1 MSLSKG
7 HLFLCCLKLFSYL
20 KGKLYSVMSSP
31 SRCLFSFWAGI
42 LFLDKPKKKKKS
54 SIFAWE
60 TENIF
65 CINGKLRSC
74 IFCVCKYDVLYHSSI
89 GRLFCDV
96 SLPRVVFVASFFWL
110 FRSLLCFWKPHHVIC
125 SLKCSI
131 CLNVCPFVL
140 FRSLCPVVSVFCQSH
155 EKAFTSVTSKGAYKI
170 LG

>member
-1 MSLSKG
+1 MSVQFLSWNP
-7 HLFLCCLKLFSYL
+7 LF
-20 KGKLYSVMSSP
+20 GQT
-31 SRCLFSFWAGI
+31 
-42 LFLDKPKKKKKS
+42 KKKKKS